1 MVMLFRTLGAVPLIH
16 SAYQITGDP
25 ADPFERNVFK
35 LIIEI
40 GKIAV
45 DLNI

>member
-1 MVMLFRTLGAVPLIH
+1 MLFRTLGAVPLIH

-35 LIIEI
+35 LIIELSLI
-40 GKIAV
+40 HI
-45 DLNI
+45 